1 MKKKKKVRT
10 CGNCAFIRKLE
21 KEGTYSLTG
30 YYCIRLDTYNFLSYY
45 RPSIPVVFECHRFNS
60 ELNNPSPEFVEAVKD
75 IIKHFYNYEEEGNI
89 NNYLT
94 NKENG

>member
-10 CGNCAFIRKLE
+10 CGNCAFITKVE
-21 KEGTYSLTG
+21 KEGKYYPTG
-30 YYCIRLDTYNFLSYY
+30 YYCGRLYPANFLCRY

-60 ELNNPSPEFVEAVKD
+60 ELNNPSPEFVEAVKG
-75 IIKHFYNYEEEGNI
+75 IIKHFYNYEEKGNI

-94 NKENG
+94 DKENG

>member
-1 MKKKKKVRT
+1 MKNKKKVRT
-10 CGNCAFIRKLE
+10 CGNCAFIC
-21 KEGTYSLTG
+21 KEARTKYNPTS
-30 YYCIRLDTYNFLSYY
+30 YYCIRLDTPNFLS
-45 RPSIPVVFECHRFNS
+45 RTRSSIPVVFECHRFNS
-60 ELNNPSPEFVEAVKD
+60 ELNNPSPEFIEATKG